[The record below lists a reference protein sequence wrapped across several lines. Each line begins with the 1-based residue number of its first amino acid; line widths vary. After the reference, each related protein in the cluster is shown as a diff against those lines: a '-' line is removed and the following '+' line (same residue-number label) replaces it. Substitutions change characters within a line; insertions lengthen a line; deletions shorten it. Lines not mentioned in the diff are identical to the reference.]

1 MSSSQRILF
10 TTVAIRGAAALLVT
24 LPPAAMADEFMAY
37 PGLWKTTTQ
46 PTVTADRKASVP
58 QPDWHCV
65 DEAEDPWSAYARIVL
80 PEDDS
85 CTQTQSDRTATSLE
99 WTVECKGPA
108 AITSRG
114 KIIFDSPSHYRGEV
128 QLSGNFMGNP
138 VNDKIAL
145 EGQRFAACTSPSD

>member
-1 MSSSQRILF
+1 MSSSHRAFFI
-10 TTVAIRGAAALLVT
+10 TVVIRGAAALLVT
-24 LPPAAMADEFMAY
+24 LPLTAVADEFMAF

-46 PTVTADRKASVP
+46 PAATVDTKASAS

-65 DEAEDPWSAYARIVL
+65 DEAEDPWGAYARIVL

-99 WTVECKGPA
+99 WTVECKGPT

-145 EGQRFAACTSPSD
+145 EGQRYAACTSPSD